1 MGIFWYAFMW
11 RAVVAGALIGGACGV
26 VGVYVVLRGLSFIG
40 AGIAH
45 AAFGGVAIGVL
56 LGLPP
61 YLTAG
66 LFSLAVALGIGYTS
80 RRGVVREDVAVGILF
95 SASMALGIFLLGF
108 IPGYT
113 VDLFGYLFGSIIAVG
128 PEELWTTLGLALVV
142 FVLVGLFQKEFLAI
156 SFDPE
161 MAQVAGLSVGVFHN
175 LLLCLMA
182 LTVVLSLRVVG
193 VVLVAAL
200 LVAPAATAYQ
210 LTQDFRRMMAYS
222 AAFGVGEAVGGLIL
236 SFYANTAPGATI
248 VLLATAVFGVA
259 LALSPRRRKSAR
271 T

>member
-1 MGIFWYAFMW
+1 
-11 RAVVAGALIGGACGV
+11 
-26 VGVYVVLRGLSFIG
+26 
-40 AGIAH
+40 
-45 AAFGGVAIGVL
+45 
-56 LGLPP
+56 
-61 YLTAG
+61 
-66 LFSLAVALGIGYTS
+66 
-80 RRGVVREDVAVGILF
+80 
-95 SASMALGIFLLGF
+95 
-108 IPGYT
+108 

-128 PEELWTTLGLALVV
+128 PGELWTTLGLALVV

-161 MAQVAGLSVGVFHN
+161 MAQVAGLPVGAFHN

-193 VVLVAAL
+193 AVLVAAL

-210 LTQDFRRMMAYS
+210 VTQDFRRMMAYS
-222 AAFGVGEAVGGLIL
+222 VAFGVGEAVGGLVL

-248 VLLATAVFGVA
+248 VLLATAVFGIT
-259 LALSPRRRKSAR
+259 LALSPRRRTSAR